1 MKLIHMY
8 AIKQI
13 IREIKEKS
21 QLNENT
27 VELAFSLNHETHEN

>member
-1 MKLIHMY
+1 MC